1 MRSTYRNAPRCR
13 ARRAL
18 VAAPALAAGLLA
30 AGCGD
35 DGDGSLPAV
44 DGPTSPSL
52 EVSAT
57 EMAFTPDAVAV
68 AAGTVEVVLRN
79 DGSILHDLRV
89 SEQPFIIEAGAGQTT
104 TGQLALE
111 AGSYAFYC
119 SLPGHREAGM
129 EGVLEVR

>member
-1 MRSTYRNAPRCR
+1 MTHHRG
-13 ARRAL
+13 
-18 VAAPALAAGLLA
+18 AAAVLLAAGLVV
-30 AGCGD
+30 AGCGGD
-35 DGDGSLPAV
+35 DGDLPAV
-44 DGPTSPSL
+44 EGPTSPSL
-52 EVSAT
+52 DVVAT
-57 EMAFTPDAVAV
+57 EMAYDPDAVAV

-79 DGSILHDLRV
+79 EGQVLHDLRITD
-89 SEQPFIIEAGAGQTT
+89 QPFIIEAGAGSMA